1 MYLLVKVLSRG
12 KYLIIKNYQLT
23 FVESSLCSGG
33 DSFKI
38 HPYNNLMSQF
48 YPILSYLC
56 GPRMRKELRNS
67 LICGISPLWL
77 AVSRRWTLRLKTRR
91 ERGRGGA
98 KPGGAGRGSAHGGDG
113 EGFPVALS
121 GRHLGRMAT
130 TQVPRPPALEGTSR
144 HQAEAQIMD
153 PAV

>member
-1 MYLLVKVLSRG
+1 MEEASQKMYLLVKVLSRG

-77 AVSRRWTLRLKTRR
+77 AVDGELMPELPYSRANTFLLWT
-91 ERGRGGA
+91 E
-98 KPGGAGRGSAHGGDG
+98 AGR
-113 EGFPVALS
+113 
-121 GRHLGRMAT
+121 
-130 TQVPRPPALEGTSR
+130 
-144 HQAEAQIMD
+144 QIN
-153 PAV
+153 